1 MASPNVVMRKD
12 DTAQRTPAAPA
23 LDADLAKRLLHDMM
37 LIRRFEEKA
46 AEIYALG
53 KIGGFLHLSIGE
65 EAVAAGATS
74 VLRPDD
80 YAISTYREHGHCLAK
95 GSDPRRVMAEL
106 FGRRDGFSK
115 GKGGSMHLF
124 DKSANFLGGHAIVGA
139 HLPLAAGVGFAIK
152 YQGGDQVIVCA
163 TSATARSPKGEF
175 HESMNLA
182 ARSGSC
188 RSSSSARTTATRWAP
203 PSSARSPRPRS
214 TSSGAATTCRA
225 SRSTAWTCSPSARS
239 SAARSSGRGATRRPS
254 LIEARTYRF
263 RGHSMRDPAGA
274 VYRTKE
280 EVERE
285 KLRDPIVLLRDRA
298 LREGTSHRRGRA
310 DDREGRQRPGRRG
323 GRLRRCVAGAA
334 GRVAL
339 HRHLQGE
346 LTMAV
351 MTYREALNLAL
362 REEMHRDPR
371 VFVMGEEVGL
381 YEGAYKVTQGLL
393 KEFGPKRIVDTPIA
407 ESGFT
412 GVGIGAAMVGLR
424 PVVEMMTFNFAL
436 LALDQIVNSAA
447 KMNYMSGGQ
456 YNIPIVIRGP
466 GGPAHQLAAQHS
478 QSMEAYF
485 YHVPGLK
492 VVRPSTP
499 ADAKGLLKSAI
510 RDDNPVIFI
519 ESETLYAVKGEV
531 PDDPEF
537 LIPLG
542 QAVVRREGTDVTVV
556 AYMGMMY
563 RAMEAAEEL
572 AKDGISVEIVDPRT
586 LRPMDTATIIG
597 SVRKTHRAVVVE
609 AGAGFAG
616 MGSEIAAF
624 ITEQAFDDLD
634 APVERVTGANAPMP
648 YARNL
653 EKLKTPTKEKIIDA
667 VRRVCNAN
675 GS

>member
-1 MASPNVVMRKD
+1 MP
-12 DTAQRTPAAPA
+12 
-23 LDADLAKRLLHDMM
+23 
-37 LIRRFEEKA
+37 
-46 AEIYALG
+46 
-53 KIGGFLHLSIGE
+53 
-65 EAVAAGATS
+65 
-74 VLRPDD
+74 
-80 YAISTYREHGHCLAK
+80 
-95 GSDPRRVMAEL
+95 
-106 FGRRDGFSK
+106 
-115 GKGGSMHLF
+115 
-124 DKSANFLGGHAIVGA
+124 
-139 HLPLAAGVGFAIK
+139 
-152 YQGGDQVIVCA
+152 VI
-163 TSATARSPKGEF
+163 
-175 HESMNLA
+175 
-182 ARSGSC
+182 
-188 RSSSSARTTATRWAP
+188 
-203 PSSARSPRPRS
+203 
-214 TSSGAATTCRA
+214 
-225 SRSTAWTCSPSARS
+225 
-239 SAARSSGRGATRRPS
+239 
-254 LIEARTYRF
+254 
-263 RGHSMRDPAGA
+263 
-274 VYRTKE
+274 
-280 EVERE
+280 
-285 KLRDPIVLLRDRA
+285 
-298 LREGTSHRRGRA
+298 
-310 DDREGRQRPGRRG
+310 
-323 GRLRRCVAGAA
+323 
-334 GRVAL
+334 
-339 HRHLQGE
+339 
-346 LTMAV
+346 
-351 MTYREALNLAL
+351 TYREALNQAL
-362 REEMHRDPR
+362 REEMRRDPR
-371 VFVMGEEVGL
+371 VFVIGEEVGL

-393 KEFGPKRIVDTPIA
+393 KEFGDRRVVDTPIA

-478 QSMEAYF
+478 QSMESYF

-531 PDDPEF
+531 PDDEDF

-542 QAVVRREGTDVTVV
+542 EAVVRREGADVTVV

-572 AKDGISVEIVDPRT
+572 AKEGISVEIVDPRT
-586 LRPMDTATIIG
+586 LQPMDTATIVG

-634 APVERVTGANAPMP
+634 APVERVTGASAPMP

-653 EKLKTPTKEKIIDA
+653 ERAKTPSKDKVIDA
-667 VRRVCNAN
+667 IRKVCYAR